1 MRTKSA
7 VTAMTKRLAGV
18 WAFAFVVTL
27 SAATSLAQNPASAP
41 RTLVAL
47 LAHPDDESAV
57 GPMLARYTREGV
69 RVYLIIASDGS
80 EGSGQQ
86 GHLTR
91 PDSMPQGAELGR
103 QRTEEAN
110 CAAHALGAQPPI
122 MLGFPDGKLGDYVA
136 DRTQIFRLTQRIADE
151 LAAIHPDAVVT
162 WGPDG
167 GTAHPDH
174 RMVSNIAT
182 QLQRTGAPGVPER
195 LYYMYLP
202 IEAIRAASPRGEP
215 PLMFPQA
222 KYFTVHVPFTPD
234 DLQAAVRA
242 MACHRSQLTPETL
255 QQLAPLMM
263 RVLNGTLP
271 LIPAFATAGGNDVFR

>member
-1 MRTKSA
+1 
-7 VTAMTKRLAGV
+7 MTKRIVAFS
-18 WAFAFVVTL
+18 AFAFASML
-27 SAATSLAQNPASAP
+27 SAATSPAQNAAP

-57 GPMLARYTREGV
+57 GPMLARYTREGA
-69 RVYLIIASDGS
+69 RVFLIIASDGS

-86 GHLTR
+86 GHLVR
-91 PDSMPQGAELGR
+91 PDSTPQGAELGR

-110 CAAHALGAQPPI
+110 CAARALGAQPPI
-122 MLGFPDGKLGDYVA
+122 MLGFPDGRLGDYVA

-151 LAAIHPDAVVT
+151 LARIHPDAVVT

-174 RMVSNIAT
+174 RMMSNIAT
-182 QLQRTGAPGVPER
+182 QLQRAEAPGVPER
-195 LYYMYLP
+195 LYYMYIP
-202 IEAIRAASPRGEP
+202 VEAIRAASPRGEP

-222 KYFTVHVPFTPD
+222 KYFTVHVPFSPE

-242 MACHRSQLTPETL
+242 MACHKSQFTPAML
-255 QQLAPLMM
+255 DQFAPLMT
-263 RVLNGTLP
+263 RVLNGSLP

>member
-1 MRTKSA
+1 MTTRLTA
-7 VTAMTKRLAGV
+7 VTPWLAASGFT
-18 WAFAFVVTL
+18 FALTL
-27 SAATSLAQNPASAP
+27 GPPPTFAQTPP

-57 GPMLARYTREGV
+57 GPMLARYAREGAK
-69 RVYLIIASDGS
+69 VYLIIASNGS

-86 GHLTR
+86 GRLSR
-91 PDSMPQGAELGR
+91 PDSTPQGAELGR
-103 QRTEEAN
+103 QRTDEAN
-110 CAAHALGAQPPI
+110 CAARTLGAQPPI
-122 MLGFPDGKLGDYVA
+122 ILDFPDGRLGDYVA

-151 LAAIHPDAVVT
+151 LARIHPDAVVT

-174 RMVSNIAT
+174 RIVSDIAT

-202 IEAIRAASPRGEP
+202 IEALRAASPRGEP

-234 DLQAAVRA
+234 DLQTATRA
-242 MACHRSQLTPETL
+242 MACHRSQFTAETL
-255 QQLAPLMM
+255 QQFTAIET
-263 RVLNGTLP
+263 RVLNGRLP
-271 LIPAFATAGGNDVFR
+271 LIPAFATAGGSDVFR

>member
-1 MRTKSA
+1 ML
-7 VTAMTKRLAGV
+7 TKRLVALSGLTC
-18 WAFAFVVTL
+18 AFAL
-27 SAATSLAQNPASAP
+27 SAVASPAQSPASAP

-57 GPMLARYTREGV
+57 GPMLARYAREGA

-91 PDSMPQGAELGR
+91 PDSTPQGAELGR
-103 QRTEEAN
+103 QRTEEAS
-110 CAAHALGAQPPI
+110 CAARALGAQPPI

-136 DRTQIFRLTQRIADE
+136 DRTQIFRLTQRIAE
-151 LAAIHPDAVVT
+151 EVARIQPDAVVT

-174 RMVSNIAT
+174 RMMSDIAT
-182 QLQRTGAPGVPER
+182 QLQRNGAPGVPER

-202 IEAIRAASPRGEP
+202 IEVIRAASPRGEP

-234 DLQAAVRA
+234 DLQTAMRA
-242 MACHRSQLTPETL
+242 
-255 QQLAPLMM
+255 
-263 RVLNGTLP
+263 
-271 LIPAFATAGGNDVFR
+271 I